1 MANIGGKNEGKTSGK
16 KKVSGSKEGQ
26 MHKDE
31 LMNRGIGM
39 KMWGRDHVSGG
50 K

>member
-1 MANIGGKNEGKTSGK
+1 MEGKTTERRK
-16 KKVSGSKEGQ
+16 RKKEGQ

-31 LMNRGIGM
+31 LKNRGIGM